1 MPLVGSLS
9 KPSSLVGSLS
19 SPRKLSGSVSKVPGF
34 SGKLSNVTL
43 RGYSAYDLAV
53 LAGFE
58 GTEEEWLASLRAER
72 IEMRNNDGVLEYKY
86 ENEDT
91 WTELIDLRVTM
102 GDYENLINRPSIDG
116 TLLSGDRDLSEDY
129 LRNDRAL
136 TNLEIEEL
144 LQ

>member
-9 KPSSLVGSLS
+9 KPSSLIGSLS